1 MTGTTYEQKETFFT
15 KDKAFYRTFWG
26 MTLVVALQNL
36 VAFSVNMTDNI
47 MLGNYS
53 QEALSGAAI
62 VNQIFFVVQQI
73 TFGIGNAMVMLGSQY
88 WGRKKTGPICEITG
102 IALKIGFI
110 FSAIIVLACSF
121 FPVEFLRLFTNSTP
135 IIQEGCDYLYLM
147 QWTFVLFIFSSILMS
162 TLRSVETVKI
172 SFYISVMSLIV
183 NAGINYTLIFGNFGF
198 PQMGITGAAV
208 GTLAARILELAV
220 IVFYLFK
227 LDTKIRIFTYGNI
240 FKSSAVLKKDFY
252 KVLIPIII
260 NQTLWAVSIP
270 IQTAILGHLSDDA
283 IAANSISST
292 FFQYLKVIV
301 IALSSASS
309 VLIGIAIGRG
319 DMARVRSDARTM
331 SVIYVVVG
339 VILAIVLYLL
349 RYPLLSLY
357 QLTDT
362 AMVPSLNLIIVMS
375 FVMVGMAYQMPV
387 LVGIIQGGG
396 DTNFVVK
403 LNIISMWLIVMPLS
417 FLAAFVWHWPVELV
431 VLVIQSDQIF
441 KCLPAFIRFRSYKWI
456 RNLTR

>member
-1 MTGTTYEQKETFFT
+1 M
-15 KDKAFYRTFWG
+15 
-26 MTLVVALQNL
+26 
-36 VAFSVNMTDNI
+36 
-47 MLGNYS
+47 
-53 QEALSGAAI
+53 
-62 VNQIFFVVQQI
+62 
-73 TFGIGNAMVMLGSQY
+73 
-88 WGRKKTGPICEITG
+88 
-102 IALKIGFI
+102 KIGFI

-198 PQMGITGAAV
+198 PQMGITGAAI
-208 GTLAARILELAV
+208 GTLVARVLELAV

-283 IAANSISST
+283 IASNSISST
-292 FFQYLKVIV
+292 
-301 IALSSASS
+301 
-309 VLIGIAIGRG
+309 
-319 DMARVRSDARTM
+319 
-331 SVIYVVVG
+331 
-339 VILAIVLYLL
+339 
-349 RYPLLSLY
+349 
-357 QLTDT
+357 
-362 AMVPSLNLIIVMS
+362 
-375 FVMVGMAYQMPV
+375 
-387 LVGIIQGGG
+387 
-396 DTNFVVK
+396 
-403 LNIISMWLIVMPLS
+403 
-417 FLAAFVWHWPVELV
+417 
-431 VLVIQSDQIF
+431 
-441 KCLPAFIRFRSYKWI
+441 
-456 RNLTR
+456 

>member
-1 MTGTTYEQKETFFT
+1 
-15 KDKAFYRTFWG
+15 
-26 MTLVVALQNL
+26 
-36 VAFSVNMTDNI
+36 
-47 MLGNYS
+47 
-53 QEALSGAAI
+53 
-62 VNQIFFVVQQI
+62 
-73 TFGIGNAMVMLGSQY
+73 
-88 WGRKKTGPICEITG
+88 
-102 IALKIGFI
+102 
-110 FSAIIVLACSF
+110 
-121 FPVEFLRLFTNSTP
+121 
-135 IIQEGCDYLYLM
+135 
-147 QWTFVLFIFSSILMS
+147 MS

-198 PQMGITGAAV
+198 PQMGITGAAI
-208 GTLAARILELAV
+208 GTLVARVLELAV

-362 AMVPSLNLIIVMS
+362 AMVLSLNLIIVMS

-403 LNIISMWLIVMPLS
+403 LNIISMWAIVMPLS

-456 RNLTR
+456 RNLAR

>member
-1 MTGTTYEQKETFFT
+1 MTGTTYEKKETFFT

-172 SFYISVMSLIV
+172 SFL
-183 NAGINYTLIFGNFGF
+183 F
-198 PQMGITGAAV
+198 PSC
-208 GTLAARILELAV
+208 R
-220 IVFYLFK
+220 
-227 LDTKIRIFTYGNI
+227 
-240 FKSSAVLKKDFY
+240 
-252 KVLIPIII
+252 
-260 NQTLWAVSIP
+260 
-270 IQTAILGHLSDDA
+270 
-283 IAANSISST
+283 
-292 FFQYLKVIV
+292 
-301 IALSSASS
+301 
-309 VLIGIAIGRG
+309 
-319 DMARVRSDARTM
+319 
-331 SVIYVVVG
+331 
-339 VILAIVLYLL
+339 
-349 RYPLLSLY
+349 LLS
-357 QLTDT
+357 
-362 AMVPSLNLIIVMS
+362 MR
-375 FVMVGMAYQMPV
+375 G
-387 LVGIIQGGG
+387 
-396 DTNFVVK
+396 
-403 LNIISMWLIVMPLS
+403 
-417 FLAAFVWHWPVELV
+417 
-431 VLVIQSDQIF
+431 
-441 KCLPAFIRFRSYKWI
+441 
-456 RNLTR
+456 